1 MLNKTIDTNERMLN
15 YMYTKKKYAT
25 DPANQ
30 DSTNL
35 SYLFTEE
42 NRHAP

>member
-1 MLNKTIDTNERMLN
+1 MLNKTIATNEKMLS
-15 YMYTKKKYAT
+15 YMYTNKKYAT

-35 SYLFTEE
+35 SCLYAEE
-42 NRHAP
+42 NRYAP